1 MYATFVND
9 QDCVVNSRL
18 QVPLEGYTHV
28 GVSDFIFRPEHLQMF
43 MTPSDHK
50 MYIKYDLKTDKET
63 VLFLDLANFVARER
77 KVTPYD
83 FFNTDGMNQL
93 FYSRLFYN
101 KISKIPKISL
111 KATRF
116 NEEEEEEILK
126 LDRLFGSAVLSQD
139 EFYDVM
145 YFKETAIPIL

>member
-1 MYATFVND
+1 
-9 QDCVVNSRL
+9 
-18 QVPLEGYTHV
+18 
-28 GVSDFIFRPEHLQMF
+28 
-43 MTPSDHK
+43 
-50 MYIKYDLKTDKET
+50 
-63 VLFLDLANFVARER
+63 
-77 KVTPYD
+77 
-83 FFNTDGMNQL
+83 MNQL

-116 NEEEEEEILK
+116 NEEEKEILK

-145 YFKETAIPIL
+145 YFKETAIPILQITHNVLEILLHKDFTLLLNINKAALEMFNLSKKPLKLHFDT